1 MEVVVVGEGAGQL
14 DWVPGVLQDL
24 GEVLGHGGLVGWG
37 RVMNLR
43 VCYGIVWYGKVAYGR
58 VWCGVV
64 WYGRVFFDSIVIL

>member
-1 MEVVVVGEGAGQL
+1 MKEQVSWIGFPESSRT
-14 DWVPGVLQDL
+14 W

-64 WYGRVFFDSIVIL
+64 WYGRVYFDSIVIL